1 MWFCGLVVK
10 APNSIFPSVCCCP
23 SAWSTAEVSCKR
35 DAHCLHVLGTSGD
48 PVPIDRNGGKNFLK
62 NYMKDKR
69 METFRGS
76 QGKHC
81 GCVLTRSLT
90 LGVTSHA
97 RLGGY
102 VKCSVRLRLGER
114 PLRRLSS
121 GCCASS
127 KACVCWTLLQSSRK
141 LH

>member
-1 MWFCGLVVK
+1 
-10 APNSIFPSVCCCP
+10 
-23 SAWSTAEVSCKR
+23 
-35 DAHCLHVLGTSGD
+35 
-48 PVPIDRNGGKNFLK
+48 
-62 NYMKDKR
+62 

-76 QGKHC
+76 QGKHN

-90 LGVTSHA
+90 LGMTSHV

-114 PLRRLSS
+114 PLRRL
-121 GCCASS
+121 GFVCCASS

>member
-1 MWFCGLVVK
+1 M
-10 APNSIFPSVCCCP
+10 A
-23 SAWSTAEVSCKR
+23 
-35 DAHCLHVLGTSGD
+35 
-48 PVPIDRNGGKNFLK
+48 IDRNGGKNEKK
-62 NYMKDKR
+62 NHTKDKG

-76 QGKHC
+76 QGKHS

-90 LGVTSHA
+90 LRMTSYA

-114 PLRRLSS
+114 PLRRLRFV
-121 GCCASS
+121 CCASS